1 MKVRAARLGIA
12 VLAAAWAIVGS
23 ACTSN
28 EGWVITSFQSDIT
41 ISKNS
46 TLTVKEE
53 IKVDFG
59 SQLKHG
65 IFRTI
70 PLRYRYDDA
79 RDRYFDLL
87 VQSVTD
93 GSRPMPYRDYLD
105 HDNEVIKIGDPQV
118 QVSGAQ
124 RYVITYQV
132 TGAMNS
138 FADHD
143 ELFWN
148 VDGALWPAAKS
159 KVEAT
164 VHLPSSAF
172 QKGACFQG
180 VPGSHEA
187 CNYSGAATTA
197 NFSSTRSLPPGEEM
211 SVVTG
216 LTKGAVAVPPPLLT
230 ARVRNFPDGAFDIT
244 PLTVSLFL
252 VLLFGGVALVAWN
265 WWAHGR
271 DRAYLTQ
278 YYLTNDP
285 REGPEPPFHHDP
297 VVVEFEPPQKMRAA
311 QLGLILDESADAKD
325 VTATIVDL
333 AVRGFLTIA
342 EVPGMLI
349 PDWTFTSKAGGDAS
363 TLLPYEK
370 TILDALFAGREKVTL
385 YELKGTFAPTVRAA
399 ESQIYGDAMS
409 RRLFVSNPHQA
420 QVAWGCF
427 GLSLVLVGGAATFV
441 LGQTLGWGLIGV
453 AVAITGVVMTVSGR
467 FMPQRSAA
475 GRDQMQH
482 TLGFRLY
489 MTTAEKYRQQFA
501 AKADIFTELLPYAI
515 VFGCVTLWAKAFE
528 GIDTSQSSLWYVGN
542 QPFQAALLG
551 SSLQSMNTS
560 VSSAISFTPSGGSSS
575 GFGGGGGSGGGGGGG
590 GGGSW

>member
-1 MKVRAARLGIA
+1 VKIGSARLAITAVGFALAIA
-12 VLAAAWAIVGS
+12 SS
-23 ACTSN
+23 ACVSD
-28 EGWVITSFQSDIT
+28 EGWVINSFQSDIT
-41 ISKNS
+41 ISKDS
-46 TLTVKEE
+46 TLTVKED

-70 PLRYRYDDA
+70 PLRYRFDDA
-79 RDRYFDLL
+79 HDRYVDLN

-93 GSRPMPYRDYLD
+93 GNRPLPYSDYLD
-105 HDNEVIKIGDPQV
+105 HDNEVIKIGDPQI
-118 QVSGAQ
+118 QVSRAQ
-124 RYVITYQV
+124 RYVITYKV
-132 TGAMNS
+132 RGAMNS

-172 QKGACFQG
+172 QKGACYQG
-180 VPGSHEA
+180 APGSHEN
-187 CNYSGAATTA
+187 CTYSGAPTTA
-197 NFSSTRSLPPGEEM
+197 TFSSTRSLPPGEEM
-211 SVVTG
+211 SVVTA
-216 LTKGAVAVPPPLLT
+216 LTKGAVMVPPPMLT
-230 ARVRNFPDGAFDIT
+230 PRVRNFPDGFFDIN
-244 PLTVSLFL
+244 PLTVTLFL
-252 VLLFGGVALVAWN
+252 VLLAAGVALVAWN

-297 VVVEFEPPQKMRAA
+297 VVVEFEPPQKMRPA
-311 QLGLILDESADAKD
+311 QLGLILDQSADAKD

-342 EVPGMLI
+342 EI
-349 PDWTFTSKAGGDAS
+349 PHEADWTFTSKEGGDAAA
-363 TLLPYEK
+363 LLPYEK
-370 TILDALFAGREKVTL
+370 TILDALFAGRKKVML
-385 YELKGTFAPTVRAA
+385 SELKGTFAPTVRAA
-399 ESQIYGDAMS
+399 ESQIYGDALS
-409 RRLFVSNPHQA
+409 RRLFLTNPNQA
-420 QVAWGCF
+420 RIGWGCF
-427 GLSLVLVGGAATFV
+427 GMALVLVGCAVTFG
-441 LGQTLGWGLIGV
+441 LGQAMGWGLVGV
-453 AVAITGVVMTVSGR
+453 AIVITGIVMAVTGR

-475 GRDQMQH
+475 GRDLMQH

-501 AKADIFTELLPYAI
+501 AKAEIFTQLLPYAI
-515 VFGCVTLWAKAFE
+515 VFGCVSLWAKAFD
-528 GIDTSQSSLWYVGN
+528 GIDTSASNSWYGGK
-542 QPFQAALLG
+542 PFQAALLG
-551 SSLQSMNTS
+551 GSLQSMNAS
-560 VSSAISFTPSGGSSS
+560 LSSAISYTPPSSGSSS
-575 GFGGGGGSGGGGGGG
+575 GFGGGGSSGGGGGGG